1 MAGFQYHKVVMDV
14 NEMAVEPTGN
24 GKNGAGPRW
33 VPVTGQWGIGKTGQR
48 FLGKGAQ
55 ASAHGQTFP
64 MGLAVSNATMQNG
77 TCRVRIRFTAS
88 FGDAEQAAGIVLGY
102 RSPEQHYVFAE
113 LGAARSA
120 YSVGEFVSGFGWR
133 ALSVTGESQ
142 NLQNDREYALQVSLR
157 GQEIRIRVDDV
168 PVMEYLLAHPL
179 EGRQVGL
186 IAAGSG
192 EVFFSDFVISSGRPK
207 AFVVM
212 QFAEPYDTFYKEVIQ
227 RQAEN
232 AGFDVFRIDEKAGPG
247 IIFQDIQREIEQAEI
262 VIAEITPPN
271 PNVFYELGYAHALQ
285 KPTILLA
292 RRESQLPFDVRSYRV
307 VFYNDTIGGKTEV
320 EQNLRNH
327 LDAIASR

>member
-1 MAGFQYHKVVMDV
+1 M
-14 NEMAVEPTGN
+14 
-24 GKNGAGPRW
+24 
-33 VPVTGQWGIGKTGQR
+33 PVIGQWEISKANQK
-48 FLGKGAQ
+48 FVGKGPA

-64 MGLAVSNATMQNG
+64 VGLAVSNATMQSG
-77 TCRVRIRFTAS
+77 TCGVHICFSAP
-88 FGDAEQAAGIVLGY
+88 FAEPEQAAGIALGY
-102 RSPEQHYVFAE
+102 RSPEQHYVFAQ

-120 YSVGEFVSGFGWR
+120 YTVGEFVSGFGWR
-133 ALSVTGESQ
+133 SLASAGQSQ
-142 NLQNDREYALQVSLR
+142 NLQADRDYTLQLNLR
-157 GQEIRIRVDDV
+157 GQELKVVVDDV
-168 PVMEYLLAHPL
+168 PVMEYLLPHPL

-186 IAAGSG
+186 IAAGSSDIL
-192 EVFFSDFVISSGRPK
+192 FSDFSIHTGRPK

-232 AGFDVFRIDEKAGPG
+232 AGFDVFRIDQKAGPG

-262 VIAEITPPN
+262 VIAEITPAN

-307 VFYNDTIGGKTEV
+307 VFYNDTIGGKAEV

-327 LDAIASR
+327 LDAILSR